1 MIAGTSLPDLDHLD
15 DLDTLAYL
23 FFTPQPE
30 HSVKVTPV
38 TLSGRHVRLEPLTLA
53 HTEPMFMAAADQAL
67 WRWTL
72 TQIASPEDM
81 RKYVDAALDAQR
93 AGTAL
98 PFATLDAATG
108 EVIGSTRF
116 GNIDMSNRRVEIGWT
131 WLRRDRQRTACNTEA
146 KYLMLGHAFDV
157 LGCIRVELKTDALN
171 QQSRA
176 AILRIG
182 AVEEGILRAHMIT
195 ASGRIRDSA
204 MYSILDREWPA
215 VRERL
220 EARLR

>member
-1 MIAGTSLPDLDHLD
+1 MKID
-15 DLDTLAYL
+15 
-23 FFTPQPE
+23 
-30 HSVKVTPV
+30 PV
-38 TLSGRHVRLEPLTLA
+38 TLSGRHVRLEPLTSA
-53 HTEPMFMAAADQAL
+53 HIEPMFAAAADPEL

-72 TQIASPEDM
+72 THIASIEDM
-81 RKYVDAALDAQR
+81 RDYVDAALAGQR

-98 PFATLDAATG
+98 PFATLDASTG

-116 GNIDMSNRRVEIGWT
+116 GNIDTSNRRVEIGWT

-146 KYLMLGHAFDV
+146 KYLMLSHAFDV

-182 AVEEGILRAHMIT
+182 AVEEGILRAHLIT
-195 ASGRIRDSA
+195 ATGRVRDSA
-204 MYSILDREWPA
+204 MYSILDREWPG
-215 VRERL
+215 VRESLEERL
-220 EARLR
+220 SR